1 MMKQTISDMDDVFRL
16 VEEIRQRQ
24 ITRKKL
30 EEIPPVDQSG
40 GAPDTAPTATKL
52 PQDMSDEELKAIN
65 RRAAE

>member
-1 MMKQTISDMDDVFRL
+1 MKQTISDMDDVFRL